1 MMIIMMDK
9 KMKSVRR
16 LFEGFNKDYFKP
28 IKTDDRFGGKKIAI
42 QNI

>member
-16 LFEGFNKDYFKP
+16 LLEGYNKDYFKP

-42 QNI
+42 